1 MLDREK
7 VEMNQKIERSKRKS
21 KSRISAQ
28 TTSDERGALARRR
41 SSGTDRHVFSLP
53 RVTKTAALDK
63 SQAVRRLSGRIFLQK
78 DASDGFVK
86 TSTLYLQPVI
96 VVGEI

>member
-1 MLDREK
+1 VLDRET
-7 VEMNQKIERSKRKS
+7 VERSKRKS

-28 TTSDERGALARRR
+28 TTSDECGTLARRR

-53 RVTKTAALDK
+53 RVTKTAALE
-63 SQAVRRLSGRIFLQK
+63 SQAVRRLSERIFLQK